1 MVPYRAIEEEEGR
14 HVMPSEATLLRS
26 TPLELHACPSELLFR
41 RCRGEGDP
49 AAREE
54 LALRYLPLAHKVA
67 RRYAPSSVPYEDLAQ
82 VASLGLLKAID
93 RYDWVRGTRFEAFA
107 IPTILGELKRYFR
120 DSTWSVHVTRA
131 AQEHACAVARTSERM
146 VGDDGRGPTV
156 YDLALYLEL
165 SEEKVLEGLRAAQA
179 YTAAS
184 LDAPV
189 PSGGGD
195 GDSTL
200 ASQLGAE
207 DGSYE
212 HVETKMAVADAVQ
225 ELSDPEQAMLKM
237 RFVEEMTQSEIGTRL
252 GVSQMQVSRL
262 LRRMLERLRTRLKPA
277 YG

>member
-131 AQEHACAVARTSERM
+131 AQEHACAVARTSELM

-165 SEEKVLEGLRAAQA
+165 SEEKVLEGLRAAGIEAKVYFPPAHRQVVLA
-179 YTAAS
+179 LTTGRPDLPVTEDVAARMLSLPFHSRLCQSELGEIADTVQRLTAA
-184 LDAPV
+184 
-189 PSGGGD
+189 
-195 GDSTL
+195 
-200 ASQLGAE
+200 
-207 DGSYE
+207 
-212 HVETKMAVADAVQ
+212 
-225 ELSDPEQAMLKM
+225 
-237 RFVEEMTQSEIGTRL
+237 
-252 GVSQMQVSRL
+252 
-262 LRRMLERLRTRLKPA
+262 
-277 YG
+277 